1 MPNQEP
7 DIDGCS
13 PVEAGQPLAER
24 RPLPVEDGSE
34 CFERHALD
42 PSHHLGEGVLVVR
55 TRGGE
60 REAAVAAENRGDAV
74 LHGRA
79 RGRIPEQLR
88 VVVRVQVNKPWR
100 YRLPFGING
109 FRYQLVDIADCD
121 DPSVAYTDVTVTCGC
136 AGAVD
141 DRRVADQ

>member
-1 MPNQEP
+1 MPNQETG
-7 DIDGCS
+7 IDGCS
-13 PVEAGQPLAER
+13 PVEAGQPLGEG
-24 RPLPVEDGSE
+24 RPLPVEAGAQ
-34 CFERHALD
+34 CFESHGLD
-42 PSHHLGEGVLVVR
+42 PCPHPGEVVLLVR
-55 TRGGE
+55 TRGCE

-100 YRLPFGING
+100 ERLPFGING